1 MTELAYSLAA
11 KAIEDL
17 GVLVYQRISFARGVA
32 SDLDKLRRIM
42 SKIHA
47 VSLDA
52 EEGQVKSQSLQVWLR
67 QVKDVCYAAINVMDE
82 FECEARRR
90 RVVKTHGSIV
100 KKVNR
105 FISSSN
111 PLVFA
116 WIMGYKI
123 KEILQRFE
131 ELEKDSYPFCLE
143 ERCDKANVHR
153 ERETHSFIPASDVV
167 GRDDDKQKIIDL
179 LMLSEPGDVDN
190 VSVISILGL
199 GGVGKTALVQC
210 LYNDERVAKHFGSK
224 FWVDMSE
231 DFNLSKLAKE
241 ILNPVPQEG
250 MAFISVEE
258 LSKNQVQ
265 IIVRKAL
272 KGKRFFIV
280 FDNVW
285 NCSHAKWIDV
295 QCLLIRGGGARGSKI
310 VVTTRYQ
317 NVASMMS
324 LSTRHIYTLESLS
337 EDDCWLLFK
346 RWTFNKGEES
356 RYLRLVEIGKEILK
370 KCKGVPLAVRTLGS
384 FLCSNTDER
393 FWSSIRDSDIWEL
406 EQGDDCILSAL
417 KMSYHHLPSHLK
429 LCFAYLSLFPK
440 DYNFNSTELIRSF
453 MANGLLRG
461 STQKTEDIG
470 TQYLRELSAR
480 SFFYE
485 VNDIGFSFTF
495 KMHDLLHELSYYIAK
510 DDYCLIGNN
519 DSRDNFKTV
528 RHVSILYDNLGAG
541 DKEEL
546 FLLKLSNGVQSI
558 IFLNKGRDAINVAES
573 FVQTCILRFKYLRL
587 LDLSP
592 LSFKALPSSICDL
605 KHLRYLSLRGNTQL
619 KKLPNSICDLQNLET
634 LSLAGCKELE
644 KLPRDMGKMISLRYL
659 SISTKQICLP
669 DNGIECLYYLQT
681 LIFSECPKLESLPKG
696 IKHLT
701 ALRNLDFESC
711 GSLMSLPQGM
721 RQMVALESVKI
732 IDCEKL
738 DLMNGTDYP
747 TRLRSLV
754 IGKLSQLVAL
764 PQWFTE
770 SANTLQFVHF
780 YHCLNLE
787 VLPDWLPDFSSLQKL
802 QIWSCSKLSS
812 LPLGIPRLT
821 ALSEL
826 EIRECPELSR
836 HCEREV
842 GKYWG
847 EIAHIPLVHIV

>member
-1 MTELAYSLAA
+1 MTQLVCSLAA

-17 GVLVYQRISFARGVA
+17 GVFGYQRISLARGVE
-32 SDLDKLRRIM
+32 SDMDKLRRIM
-42 SKIHA
+42 SKIIA
-47 VSLDA
+47 VLLDA

-90 RVVKTHGSIV
+90 RVVKTHGSFG
-100 KKVNR
+100 KKVKR
-105 FISSSN
+105 FFSYSN

-116 WIMGYKI
+116 LIMGDKI
-123 KEILQRFE
+123 KEILQRVE

-210 LYNDERVAKHFGSK
+210 SYNDERVATHFGST

-231 DFNLSKLAKE
+231 GFNLSKLAKE

-265 IIVRKAL
+265 IVVQKAL

-280 FDNVW
+280 FDNVC
-285 NCSHAKWIDV
+285 NCSLAKWNDV
-295 QCLLIRGGGARGSKI
+295 RGLLIGGGGARGSKI

-324 LSTRHIYTLESLS
+324 TGHVYALESLS
-337 EDDCWLLFK
+337 EDDSWLLFK
-346 RWTFNKGEES
+346 RWAFNKGEENQ
-356 RYLRLVEIGKEILK
+356 YLRLVEIGKEILK
-370 KCKGVPLAVRTLGS
+370 KCKGVPLAVTNLGS
-384 FLCSNTDER
+384 LLCSNRDER

-406 EQGDDCILSAL
+406 EQEDDFILPIL
-417 KMSYHHLPSHLK
+417 KMSYDHLPSHLK
-429 LCFAYLSLFPK
+429 PCIAYLALFPK

-453 MANGLLRG
+453 MANGLLRR
-461 STQKTEDIG
+461 K
-470 TQYLRELSAR
+470 LSAR
-480 SFFYE
+480 SFFHE
-485 VNDIGFSFTF
+485 VKDIGFSFTF

-519 DSRDNFKTV
+519 DSRDDFKTV
-528 RHVSILYDNLGAG
+528 RHVSILYDNSGAG
-541 DKEEL
+541 DKVEL
-546 FLLKLSNGVQSI
+546 FLHKLSNGVQSI
-558 IFLNKGRDAINVAES
+558 IFLNKGRDAINVTKS
-573 FVQTCILRFKYLRL
+573 FIQTCISRFKYLRL

-605 KHLRYLSLRGNTQL
+605 KHLRYLSLHGNTQL

-659 SISTKQICLP
+659 SITTKQICLS
-669 DNGIECLYYLQT
+669 DSGIECLYSLQT

-721 RQMVALESVKI
+721 RQMVTLESVKI

-747 TRLRSLV
+747 LRLRSLV

-764 PQWFTE
+764 PQWFAE
-770 SANTLQFVHF
+770 FANTLQFFHF

-787 VLPDWLPDFSSLQKL
+787 VLPDWLPDFSSLRKL

-821 ALSEL
+821 ALREL

-836 HCEREV
+836 HCERDV